1 MLLYFCT
8 TVPSDSI
15 ARFFPG
21 LSSVLPW
28 SSLVFPRSFP
38 GLSSVLP
45 FLFLSPLPLQVFVTD
60 AAAEAFLLVAVFLL
74 QLDEGLAVAGV
85 FHHQAAL
92 LPHPYYVVILGLQLL
107 QEVEGTV
114 AEFLFSAVPAVGEE
128 DGDYRVD
135 DEQIEREG
143 GDVFLVLHTRAAK
156 GIMGFPI
163 LCDAGRKHLLRL
175 LHRGGLQQLAEAG
188 TAVVIK
194 IGKLRD
200 ADMREVLRTE
210 TEESP

>member
-15 ARFFPG
+15 AR
-21 LSSVLPW
+21 S
-28 SSLVFPRSFP
+28 FPRSFP
-38 GLSSVLP
+38 GLSPVL
-45 FLFLSPLPLQVFVTD
+45 LFLSPLPLQVFVTD

-92 LPHPYYVVILGLQLL
+92 LPHPYYVVVLGLQLL

-135 DEQIEREG
+135 DEQIE
-143 GDVFLVLHTRAAK
+143 
-156 GIMGFPI
+156 
-163 LCDAGRKHLLRL
+163 
-175 LHRGGLQQLAEAG
+175 
-188 TAVVIK
+188 
-194 IGKLRD
+194 
-200 ADMREVLRTE
+200 
-210 TEESP
+210 